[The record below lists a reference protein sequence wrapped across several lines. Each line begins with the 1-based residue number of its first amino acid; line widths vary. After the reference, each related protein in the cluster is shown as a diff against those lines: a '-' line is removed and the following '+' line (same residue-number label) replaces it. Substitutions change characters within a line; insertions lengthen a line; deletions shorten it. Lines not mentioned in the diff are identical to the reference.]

1 MSGSEENVTMSA
13 RFYAAGVEPAKESHD
28 SDLDTEY
35 ASGLSSLSESD
46 DFEDRKDLRH
56 AIKKSGSEREEIS
69 KLRHCISHLGE
80 YSYNVNLN
88 GQEILNH
95 VRSNCTDPVVLG
107 WLGDRANAPNFLNY
121 VRFYYTW
128 NTMRRVDYQ
137 EIPWI
142 MISPVIENQ
151 PVWNYFRDPANMGRI
166 AQIAQN
172 RIICPY
178 IVPDNANRNHLA
190 PAPFPA
196 LTLALSLIL
205 LIARVRATVHLAAC
219 LGFDAES
226 RDLRSPQD
234 RLKCEQQYAYTLDG
248 SRMTTHDMPIAPQ
261 DIDVW
266 NNFRQVVN
274 QF

>member
-1 MSGSEENVTMSA
+1 MPA
-13 RFYAAGVEPAKESHD
+13 RSLMPLEYIADVCLYSPWNCSIDSSVAFGIMQGCIEPHNRQFYNLETTETPLYRHLPPA
-28 SDLDTEY
+28 
-35 ASGLSSLSESD
+35 
-46 DFEDRKDLRH
+46 
-56 AIKKSGSEREEIS
+56 
-69 KLRHCISHLGE
+69 
-80 YSYNVNLN
+80 
-88 GQEILNH
+88 
-95 VRSNCTDPVVLG
+95 
-107 WLGDRANAPNFLNY
+107 
-121 VRFYYTW
+121 W

-178 IVPDNANRNHLA
+178 IVPDNANRNHFA